1 MADDDEESA
10 ECSSGNDEP
19 QLEAE
24 EADEE
29 IEEFKVDKQGNHQVR
44 IHRRRLSD
52 VVEDEKKQLKFS
64 NQDKG
69 RKNGRNNRDVDDN
82 ALPKDKKTTYFN
94 QLQSGTIQRRN
105 RMRATSLS
113 KTGLKFQMKSF
124 QQTTPNSRHRDKTGA
139 VEACNN
145 LSL

>member
-1 MADDDEESA
+1 VADDDEESA

-82 ALPKDKKTTYFN
+82 ALPKDKKN
-94 QLQSGTIQRRN
+94 NLLQPIAKRHNSEEKQDESN
-105 RMRATSLS
+105 E
-113 KTGLKFQMKSF
+113 SF
-124 QQTTPNSRHRDKTGA
+124 QDGSQVSNEVVSA
-139 VEACNN
+139 NY
-145 LSL
+145 S